1 MTWHLWVLILVFLQ
15 NKSFFTQKNMV
26 YLIISLVVL
35 GVVAFI
41 FGYLREMK
49 LKKQLKRGE
58 IDELPSIKQ
67 VEDMECCG
75 QHETCEKDSLLAAI
89 SKQIE
94 YYDDEELDRFRG
106 KESNSYSEKE
116 VDEFRD
122 VLYTMKDDEVA
133 GWVRSLQLR
142 SVEIPDDLK
151 DEVFLI
157 VGERRMH

>member
-1 MTWHLWVLILVFLQ
+1 MTWHLWVLLLVFLQ

-49 LKKQLKRGE
+49 LKKQLQRGE

-142 SVEIPDDLK
+142 SVELPDDLK